1 MRAGSAELTP
11 LLPPGPGGYLGGLP
25 LYPPRLSALPRRMA
39 QINPPKPFSAHRTH
53 NELREDQLQSAVAES
68 SIFFEEHKTT
78 IIAAIVGIA
87 VLAAAILGWR
97 VWQANKSVEGQ
108 QLLGS
113 AIALYESGDYRSA
126 LDGTDTT
133 PGLTE
138 ITDEFGGATG
148 EQARF
153 LAADAHFRLG
163 EYDEALALFEDYDGD
178 GLLEASAL
186 AGQAAVYEQKGDNA
200 RAGDLYRRAASSFAS
215 PASTPRYYLDAARTF
230 AAAGDAEAAEAAL
243 QSVIDDYEDTPEA
256 VTAQTEMGRVAA
268 QASAVGT
275 ATGRVRPAA
284 VPDTLSAAPT
294 PALVPAQ

>member
-1 MRAGSAELTP
+1 
-11 LLPPGPGGYLGGLP
+11 
-25 LYPPRLSALPRRMA
+25 MA

-78 IIAAIVGIA
+78 LIAVIVGVL
-87 VLAAAILGWR
+87 VLAAAIIGWR
-97 VWQANKSVEGQ
+97 VWQSKKSVEGQ

-113 AIALYESGDYRSA
+113 AIALYESGNYRSA

-138 ITDEFGGATG
+138 IANDFGGATG

-178 GLLEASAL
+178 GLLAASAL
-186 AGQAAVYEQKGDNA
+186 AGQAAVHEQKGDNA
-200 RAGDLYRRAASSFAS
+200 RAGALYREAATSFDS

-230 AAAGDAEAAEAAL
+230 AAAGDAPAAEAAL
-243 QSVIDDYEDTPEA
+243 QAVIDDYADSPEA
-256 VTAQTEMGRVAA
+256 VTAQTELGRVAA

-275 ATGRVRPAA
+275 ATGAVRPAPADTTAAAATPA
-284 VPDTLSAAPT
+284 VPAPIQ
-294 PALVPAQ
+294 VPAQ